1 MCKNCNSQHQH
12 SHKHTDND
20 ACNCCHH
27 EHNHEEAHCC
37 CHHNH
42 EHGEPPAW
50 RTWLPIMVSALLLA
64 WGCLGNPFSQYSW
77 AIFVLAYLPI
87 GIPIIKE
94 ACEEIGH
101 GEIFNEFTLML
112 IATFGAFAIGEYPE
126 AVAVLLFY
134 SVGEYFQDRAVEH
147 AQRDIQSLIDL
158 RPDTA
163 TIIAPN
169 GEKLLKAPEEVKAG
183 DMIEVVAGGRIPLD
197 GTLLNE
203 RAFFDTAALTGESE
217 PRSISQGD
225 EVSAGMIASGSVVRI
240 KVLRPYAE
248 SALQRILNMVQ
259 DAASR
264 KSKAEVFIRKF
275 ARIYTPIVIGLAT
288 LVAVVPPLVGMG
300 AWSLWLYRA
309 LVFLVISCPCA
320 LVVSVPLAYFRGIG
334 VASSYGILFK
344 GGNYLDAVT
353 HLTQVVFDKTGTLTT
368 GKFSVDHVTIAKGIT
383 ESHLLA
389 TVCAV
394 ERYSTH
400 PIAKAITEKGDEGI
414 CLKSE
419 NVEEVAGLGLR
430 AVVEGKEVVVGKGSL
445 LSQAG
450 IEVPKEFSEDAALTY
465 IYCAIN
471 HQFAGMIALAD
482 QARTNAPKGIQALHN
497 MHINTAILSGDR
509 TAVVARLAKKLSI
522 DSYHGD
528 LLPED
533 KVSTFQHIK
542 SESQQSSR
550 QGLVAFVGD
559 GINDAPVLALSD
571 VGFAMGGAGS
581 DAAVETADIVV
592 QSDDPSLVAK
602 AIMIGRRTKHLVRY
616 NITLALGI
624 KVAVMLASTLGY
636 ASLWAAVMA
645 DTGVALLC
653 VANTYFIRKGKK

>member
-12 SHKHTDND
+12 SHKHPDND
-20 ACNCCHH
+20 ACSCCHH
-27 EHNHEEAHCC
+27 EHNHEEEHGCC
-37 CHHNH
+37 CHSHN
-42 EHGEPPAW
+42 HGEPSAW
-50 RTWLPIMVSALLLA
+50 RTLLPMIISALLLA
-64 WGCLGNPFSQYSW
+64 WGCISNPFDGYPW

-87 GIPIIKE
+87 GLPIIKE
-94 ACEEIGH
+94 AGEEIVH

-147 AQRDIQSLIDL
+147 AQRDIRSLIDL

-169 GEKLLKAPEEVKAG
+169 GEKLLKAPEEVVAG
-183 DMIEVVAGGRIPLD
+183 DVIEVVAGGRIPLD
-197 GTLLNE
+197 GILLSE

-217 PRSISQGD
+217 PRSICQGD

-288 LVAVVPPLVGMG
+288 VVAVVPPLAGMG
-300 AWSLWLYRA
+300 QWSLWLYRA

-353 HLTQVVFDKTGTLTT
+353 HLSQVVFDKTGTLTT
-368 GKFSVDHVTIAKGIT
+368 GKFSVDHVTTPKGMP
-383 ESHLLA
+383 EKDMLA
-389 TVCAV
+389 AVCAV

-400 PIAKAITEKGDEGI
+400 PIAKAIVEKVGEAA
-414 CLKSE
+414 CPKAE
-419 NVEEVAGLGLR
+419 RVEEVAGLGLR
-430 AVVEGKEVVVGKGSL
+430 AVVSNQEVLVGKGSL

-450 IEVPKEFSEDAALTY
+450 VNVPKEFAEDEAFTY

-471 HQFAGMIALAD
+471 HQFAGVIALTD
-482 QARTNAPKGIQALHN
+482 QARPNAHKGIEALHN
-497 MHINTAILSGDR
+497 MHVGTTILSGDR
-509 TAVVARLAKKLSI
+509 TAVVARLAKELDI

-533 KVSTFQHIK
+533 KVSTFQRIK
-542 SESQQSSR
+542 SENELHAK

-602 AIMIGRRTKHLVRY
+602 AINIGRTTKHLVRY

-653 VANTYFIRKGKK
+653 VANTYFIRKE